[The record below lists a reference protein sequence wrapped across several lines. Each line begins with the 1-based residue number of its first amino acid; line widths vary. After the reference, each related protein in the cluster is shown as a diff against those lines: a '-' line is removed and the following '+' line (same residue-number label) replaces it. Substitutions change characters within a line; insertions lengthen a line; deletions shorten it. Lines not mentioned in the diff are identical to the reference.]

1 MPVARPGGDFPWN
14 ASQRKAVLLLLAVLA
29 AVFAGRYACNQ
40 SFIDDPQPE
49 AGARSAEL
57 ANRLDPNTADW
68 RELAA
73 IPQLGEKK
81 AQAIVEFREGW
92 LKKHPNDPPFRGPQ
106 DLRLIK
112 GIGPATVSNMLPY
125 LLFPNSGEPTTQR

>member
-1 MPVARPGGDFPWN
+1 VDRIAAKSAAGSSVN
-14 ASQRKAVLLLLAVLA
+14 A
-29 AVFAGRYACNQ
+29 
-40 SFIDDPQPE
+40 DDPQPE
-49 AGARSAEL
+49 VGARASEL
-57 ANRLDPNTADW
+57 ASRLDPNAADW

-81 AQAIVEFREGW
+81 AKAIVAFREDW

-112 GIGPATVSNMLPY
+112 GIGPATVSNMMPY
-125 LLFPNSGEPTTQR
+125 LIFPSRPTTRQ